1 MERGI
6 VMLLHSLAISLV
18 AYLAMVYGLGQKQ
31 SVAENRSLLLGAV
44 LLIYMLVFGHGLPTQ
59 VRKDLF

>member
-1 MERGI
+1 
-6 VMLLHSLAISLV
+6 MLLHSLAISLV